1 MWLNA
6 GSALSYG
13 SSFNETSREVHATDV
28 TQRYRDA
35 YASFAGKAAEEGTH
49 TTVTFRM
56 FRDPRHAAA
65 SGDRVAANVDVFCGT
80 EQMGGGRTA
89 GPLQDMNDA
98 LRFLLKKNRTYT
110 FRYANA
116 RGETTEVTAA
126 VADDPVTVT
135 GYME

>member
-1 MWLNA
+1 
-6 GSALSYG
+6 
-13 SSFNETSREVHATDV
+13 
-28 TQRYRDA
+28 
-35 YASFAGKAAEEGTH
+35 
-49 TTVTFRM
+49 M

>member
-1 MWLNA
+1 MVW
-6 GSALSYG
+6 
-13 SSFNETSREVHATDV
+13 NETSREVHATDV
-28 TQRYRDA
+28 TQRYRA
-35 YASFAGKAAEEGTH
+35 ASASFAGKAAEEGTH

-126 VADDPVTVT
+126 VADDPVTET